1 MDNKKS
7 QFIAKNISIPTPTE
21 KDNKKDNIINW
32 GLDNYYPYFLN
43 FLYQNSAIQSGII
56 NAKVHYTTSGGLN
69 YVGDDKLEFE
79 KFFNNGNSDYDLN
92 EIAEQMSKDLELSN
106 MFCLRGVW
114 SLDKSRVEKLE
125 VVDFEKIRYR
135 LDDNYISVCND
146 WSDLKDNTIKILKP
160 FDAGDREDREFYL
173 IYQDKGKQTIDGR
186 KVNKSIYPQPPYSGG
201 LTSILTDVKINKYQL
216 SEITNGFSTGTI
228 LNLNGGAP
236 SNEKEKRALE
246 RDIQEHSTGEENAGG
261 VLVLYNLGKE
271 NEASVVNLS
280 GNDLKDRYIA
290 LSQDN
295 RNNIILA
302 HSITTPIL
310 FGIKTEGSLGNATEL
325 EIGYKIMKANYF
337 KYKQRAILSA
347 LNEIAK
353 KGNGLKGKIEFNE
366 VELDFIPKVEEP
378 IIFEKKKFESYNDY
392 PESAVNNA
400 KRCLEWV
407 EKNGWGECGE
417 STGKN
422 RAHQIANREK
432 LSRDTIARMASFK
445 RHQQHKD
452 VPYSEGCGGLMWD
465 AWGGTSGINWAISKI
480 KEIDGEKFNS
490 EIDIVEMF
498 NNCGSPKPKNII
510 YSRPLPNEFNPD
522 EEEAKALELFKKETF
537 AELNAIENQVL
548 VMLADGN
555 DYNTIQKS
563 LDINGI
569 KLTRIYNRLEALD
582 LIADAEITTR
592 GLGEIARQD
601 VRKIKIYYAYEK
613 NPAISGPSIL
623 PNNRTRQ
630 FCTDMVTLSTNKVW
644 SRADID
650 TIGRAVGRDVFT
662 YRGGFYNNGTKVT
675 PWCRHVWSQKLVYI

>member
-1 MDNKKS
+1 MPNLKS
-7 QFIAKNISIPTPTE
+7 SFIAKNISIPKPIE
-21 KDNKKDNIINW
+21 KENKKDHIINW
-32 GLDNYYPYFLN
+32 GNDNFYPYFLN

-56 NAKVHYTTSGGLN
+56 NSKVHYTTSGGLN
-69 YVGDDKLEFE
+69 YVGDDLIEFE

-92 EIAEQMSKDLELSN
+92 EISEQMSKDLELSN

-114 SLDKSRVEKLE
+114 SLDKSRVDKLE

-135 LDDNYISVCND
+135 LDDNFISVSND

-173 IYQDKGKQTIDGR
+173 IYQDKGKQTIEGR
-186 KVNKSIYPQPPYSGG
+186 KVNKSVYPQPPYSGG

-228 LNLNGGAP
+228 LNLNSGAP
-236 SNEKEKRALE
+236 SNEKEKRDLE
-246 RDIQEHSTGEENAGG
+246 RDIQDQSTGEENAGG

-347 LNEIAK
+347 FNEIAK

-366 VELDFIPKVEEP
+366 VDLDFITEIEKPVITTAPIVE
-378 IIFEKKKFESYNDY
+378 
-392 PESAVNNA
+392 
-400 KRCLEWV
+400 
-407 EKNGWGECGE
+407 
-417 STGKN
+417 
-422 RAHQIANREK
+422 Q
-432 LSRDTIARMASFK
+432 
-445 RHQQHKD
+445 
-452 VPYSEGCGGLMWD
+452 
-465 AWGGTSGINWAISKI
+465 
-480 KEIDGEKFNS
+480 FNS
-490 EIDIVEMF
+490 DLDIVEMF

-510 YSRPLPNEFNPD
+510 YSRALPNDFNPD
-522 EEEAKALELFKKETF
+522 DEEAKTLAMFNKETF

-548 VMLADGN
+548 QMLADGN

-569 KLTRIYNRLEALD
+569 KLTRIYNRLEALN
-582 LIADAEITTR
+582 LIADAEITSR

-623 PNNRTRQ
+623 PNKRTRE
-630 FCTDMVTLSTNKVW
+630 FCRDMVNLSTNKVW

-650 TIGRAVGRDVFT
+650 TIGNAVGRNIFK
-662 YRGGFYNNGTKVT
+662 YRGGFFNNGTKVT

>member
-1 MDNKKS
+1 MPNLKS
-7 QFIAKNISIPTPTE
+7 SFIAKNISIPKPIE
-21 KDNKKDNIINW
+21 KENKKDHIINW
-32 GLDNYYPYFLN
+32 GNDNFYPYFLN

-56 NAKVHYTTSGGLN
+56 NSKVHYTTSGGLN
-69 YVGDDKLEFE
+69 YVGDDLIEFE

-114 SLDKSRVEKLE
+114 SLDKSRVDKLE

-135 LDDNYISVCND
+135 LDDNFISVSND

-173 IYQDKGKQTIDGR
+173 IYQDKGKQTIEGR
-186 KVNKSIYPQPPYSGG
+186 KVNKSVYPQPPYSGG
-201 LTSILTDVKINKYQL
+201 LTSILTDIKINKYQL

-228 LNLNGGAP
+228 LNLNSGAP
-236 SNEKEKRALE
+236 SNEKEKRDLE
-246 RDIQEHSTGEENAGG
+246 RDIQDQSTGEENAGG

-347 LNEIAK
+347 FNEIAK
-353 KGNGLKGKIEFNE
+353 KGNGLKGKIEFND
-366 VELDFIPKVEEP
+366 VDLDFITKIEKPLITTAPVVE
-378 IIFEKKKFESYNDY
+378 
-392 PESAVNNA
+392 
-400 KRCLEWV
+400 
-407 EKNGWGECGE
+407 
-417 STGKN
+417 
-422 RAHQIANREK
+422 Q
-432 LSRDTIARMASFK
+432 
-445 RHQQHKD
+445 
-452 VPYSEGCGGLMWD
+452 
-465 AWGGTSGINWAISKI
+465 
-480 KEIDGEKFNS
+480 FNS
-490 EIDIVEMF
+490 ELDIIEMF

-510 YSRPLPNEFNPD
+510 YSRALPNEFNPD
-522 EEEAKALELFKKETF
+522 DEEAKTLAMFNKETF

-548 VMLADGN
+548 QMLADGN

-563 LDINGI
+563 LEINGI
-569 KLTRIYNRLEALD
+569 KLTRIYKRLEALD
-582 LIADAEITTR
+582 LIADAEITSR

-623 PNNRTRQ
+623 PNKRTRE
-630 FCTDMVTLSTNKVW
+630 FCRDMVNLSTNKVW

-650 TIGRAVGRDVFT
+650 TIGNAVGRDIFT
-662 YRGGFYNNGTKVT
+662 YRGGFYNNGTKIT